1 MADNKLAAVI
11 EDLEAVPE
19 AAQSFYEA
27 RDDGKFVLAVEGS
40 LPNTVDKSRLDE
52 FRDRNIEQA
61 KELEETQKSLQEVT
75 ERYDGVDVS
84 SYKKWA
90 KEREDVERK
99 KLIEAG
105 EVEKLITQEVKKAT
119 SPLNDLLTEI
129 KTEND
134 ALKGDLTRKNLD
146 EAILKAASGASVQ
159 PGAESFLVDQ
169 AKREGWTTSEGRA
182 VQIDQGG
189 APVFSVQNAG
199 SHKSIPEW
207 VDEKAREFA
216 WAFAPSSGGGA
227 TGSDTSGPREVSKSI
242 DRDDRNAFGANLED
256 IASGKLRVTS
266 PQQ

>member
-105 EVEKLITQEVKKAT
+105 EVEKVTPGFFFAQGCLHNDRPCVLVEVFQVGW
-119 SPLNDLLTEI
+119 S
-129 KTEND
+129 
-134 ALKGDLTRKNLD
+134 
-146 EAILKAASGASVQ
+146 LKADKHLFGSGRCDHV
-159 PGAESFLVDQ
+159 
-169 AKREGWTTSEGRA
+169 
-182 VQIDQGG
+182 
-189 APVFSVQNAG
+189 
-199 SHKSIPEW
+199 
-207 VDEKAREFA
+207 
-216 WAFAPSSGGGA
+216 
-227 TGSDTSGPREVSKSI
+227 
-242 DRDDRNAFGANLED
+242 
-256 IASGKLRVTS
+256 
-266 PQQ
+266 